1 MEARIPTIKVQKED
15 FSPAAEI
22 EKLTHGRTDI
32 GAVVNFV
39 GLCRSEDDTLEAL
52 ELEHYPDMAVKQLE
66 ALARDAID
74 RWPLD
79 GVTIIHRHGRI
90 EPGQQIV
97 LVVATSRHRE
107 AAFDAARFMMD
118 YLKTDAPFWKKEHKV
133 GQSDGS
139 WVDAKDA
146 DEMAKERWAS

>member
-1 MEARIPTIKVQKED
+1 MESRIPTIKVQTAD
-15 FSPAAEI
+15 FNVAAEI

-52 ELEHYPDMAVKQLE
+52 ELEHYPGMAVKQLE
-66 ALARDAID
+66 ALAREATD

-97 LVVATSRHRE
+97 LVVATSMHRD
-107 AAFDAARFMMD
+107 AAFEGARFMMD

-133 GQSDGS
+133 GQTDGS
-139 WVDAKDA
+139 WVDAHDA
-146 DEMAKERWAS
+146 DLMARQRWAS